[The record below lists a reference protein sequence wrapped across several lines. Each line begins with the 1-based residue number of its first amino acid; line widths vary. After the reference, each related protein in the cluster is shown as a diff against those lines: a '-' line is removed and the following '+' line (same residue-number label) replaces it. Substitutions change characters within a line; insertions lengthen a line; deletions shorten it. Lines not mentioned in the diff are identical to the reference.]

1 MLIFDHDFRIL
12 TKFSKIGQHVP
23 YVAILME
30 ISIFIY
36 DLLTILP
43 IETLGVSPYL
53 KKESLRL
60 NFVRKNLE
68 FPFLEITLDTS
79 FTKGCQKFE

>member
-12 TKFSKIGQHVP
+12 TKFSQIGQHVP

-36 DLLTILP
+36 DLLTILT
-43 IETLGVSPYL
+43 ISRDTGYKSIF
-53 KKESLRL
+53 KKR
-60 NFVRKNLE
+60 
-68 FPFLEITLDTS
+68 
-79 FTKGCQKFE
+79 KFEIKFC

>member
-12 TKFSKIGQHVP
+12 TKFRQNGQHVP

-36 DLLTILP
+36 NLLTILP
-43 IETLGVSPYL
+43 IS
-53 KKESLRL
+53 R
-60 NFVRKNLE
+60 
-68 FPFLEITLDTS
+68 DT
-79 FTKGCQKFE
+79 GC

>member
-36 DLLTILP
+36 DLLTINWDTGCKS
-43 IETLGVSPYL
+43 IF
-53 KKESLRL
+53 KK
-60 NFVRKNLE
+60 
-68 FPFLEITLDTS
+68 T
-79 FTKGCQKFE
+79 KFEVKFC